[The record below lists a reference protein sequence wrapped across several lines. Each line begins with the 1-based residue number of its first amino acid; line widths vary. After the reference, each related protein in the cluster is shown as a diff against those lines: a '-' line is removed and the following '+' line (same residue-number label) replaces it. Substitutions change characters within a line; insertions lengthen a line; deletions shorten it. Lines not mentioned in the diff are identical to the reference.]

1 MSQKNHMPEKHPPL
15 HMDKGSRMERLYEYL
30 VSLGLY
36 VSPVLI
42 DNSGDEIDYLCVSGS
57 LPGQKIAQEAT
68 SAGVGFPVFRT
79 EIRDVPGTS
88 ERRGNNVAEFP
99 TVVG

>member
-1 MSQKNHMPEKHPPL
+1 MGEKDRMFEKHPPL

-30 VSLGLY
+30 VWLGLY

-42 DNSGDEIDYLCVSGS
+42 DNNGNEIDYLCVSVS
-57 LPGQKIAQEAT
+57 LPGHKIAQEAT

-88 ERRGNNVAEFP
+88 ERRGDNVAKFP

>member
-1 MSQKNHMPEKHPPL
+1 MSERHLPL
-15 HMDKGSRMERLYEYL
+15 HMDNGSRMERLYEYL
-30 VSLGLY
+30 LSLGLY
-36 VSPVLI
+36 VSPVLL
-42 DNSGDEIDYLCVSGS
+42 DNNGNEIDYLCVSVS

-68 SAGVGFPVFRT
+68 GAGVGFPVLRT

-88 ERRGNNVAEFP
+88 ERRGDNVAEFP